1 MPHPSGREIPRC
13 CQPVGSHPGEI
24 TGVLDLPK
32 EVADL
37 EPGLSSPAQARK
49 FVRALCGH
57 HENFSLASI
66 LLPPRLRPPLRSIY
80 AFSRFSDDLADE
92 DAGLSARAALLG
104 LSLPDLRRHRLL
116 HWTALLEAL
125 PESKDR
131 HPILH
136 CLWEDAQRHHLPL
149 EECRHLLDAFVQ
161 DQDPPNFPDDH
172 ALMAYCRRSAA
183 PVGRLL
189 LALNGIGQRQA
200 GWAEVVEA
208 SDRVCAGL
216 QLANFWQDLSR
227 DLPAGRLY
235 IPTHRLRKHGLPE
248 DPLHLAAVGKA
259 ADPLLK
265 ELLDWTQDLLASGWD
280 LSNRVRG
287 RFGLEIRLY
296 TGGGM
301 EILRKSRSLG
311 SDLWRVRPRVSGWD
325 KLRIGMR
332 ALGSSSSSQS

>member
-1 MPHPSGREIPRC
+1 MLQPMGRNIPRC
-13 CQPVGSHPGEI
+13 CQPVGAHPGELP
-24 TGVLDLPK
+24 GALDLPSA
-32 EVADL
+32 VADL
-37 EPGLSSPAQARK
+37 EPGVTSPAQARAY
-49 FVRALCGH
+49 VRTLCGH

-66 LLPPRLRPPLRSIY
+66 FLPPRLRPPLRSIY

-92 DAGLSARAALLG
+92 DEGLSARAALLG
-104 LSLPDLRRHRLL
+104 LSLPELRRHRLL
-116 HWTALLEAL
+116 HWATLLEAL

-136 CLWEDAQRHHLPL
+136 CLWEDAQHFHLPL

-172 ALMAYCRRSAA
+172 ALLAYCRRSAA

-189 LALNGIGQRQA
+189 LALNGMNPRQT
-200 GWAEVVEA
+200 GWAAVADA

-235 IPTHRLRKHGLPE
+235 IPIHRLRQHGLPE
-248 DPLHLAAVGKA
+248 DAPRLAAVGKA
-259 ADPLLK
+259 ADPLLN
-265 ELLDWTQDLLASGWD
+265 ELLDWAQDLLASGWD
-280 LSNRVRG
+280 LSRQVRG

-301 EILRKSRSLG
+301 EILRKSRCLG
-311 SDLWRVRPRVSGWD
+311 SDLWRVRPRISGWD